1 MANLNAENIATS
13 IPMATGLN
21 LVTCDIAQ
29 LEGLFAVS
37 RENLDALRD
46 LEDELRYRQSPQALV
61 LLNRIQN
68 ALDANARGS
77 SQARSGVN
85 SGSDRSAGCAI

>member
-1 MANLNAENIATS
+1 MADLNAGNIATS
-13 IPMATGLN
+13 TPMASAPD

-46 LEDELRYRQSPQALV
+46 LEDELRYRQSPQALA
-61 LLNRIQN
+61 LLNRIHN
-68 ALDANARGS
+68 VLDARAGRLRPEAEWTALTCGKS
-77 SQARSGVN
+77 IRSQ
-85 SGSDRSAGCAI
+85 